1 MFAIEMADHPTAADE
16 LGRLED
22 QAGVGL
28 MSDPYLADVAGRYPT
43 HAFLGGST
51 QLIYQ
56 RQIRFLV
63 ELARVQLNRPPA
75 HVHVLDWGCGKGH
88 ISYLL
93 RRAGFRLTACDVDAH
108 ADDSAFG
115 QVTPIID
122 EQAINVVP
130 LLDAIG
136 LPFGDATFDIAL
148 SVGVLEHVADDAGSL
163 RELRRVL
170 KPEGLCVVTFLPYT
184 LSWTQRLAHARGDR
198 YHDHLYSRAGVSR
211 LAAGAGFRV
220 LRMTH
225 GQLFPK
231 NTVSLRAAGLL
242 EPLDRALC
250 RYTPLRYFATNLEV
264 VLVAE

>member
-1 MFAIEMADHPTAADE
+1 MVDQHAFAAQLNQLDARAGAGLAPDAY
-16 LGRLED
+16 L
-22 QAGVGL
+22 AGV
-28 MSDPYLADVAGRYPT
+28 AARHPT
-43 HAFLGGST
+43 HAFLGGNT

-63 ELARVQLNRPPA
+63 ELARNLLNKAPA
-75 HVHVLDWGCGKGH
+75 DVRVLDWGCGKGH

-93 RRAGFRLTACDVDAH
+93 RHAGFQATACDVDAQ

-115 QVTPIID
+115 QATPIIA
-122 EQAINVVP
+122 EQAIDVVP
-130 LLDAIG
+130 LPDKVT
-136 LPFGDATFDIAL
+136 LPFANASFDVVL
-148 SVGVLEHVADDAGSL
+148 SIGVLEHVEDDAASL

-170 KPEGLCVVTFLPYT
+170 KPGGLCLVSFLPYT

-198 YHDHLYSRAGVSR
+198 YHSHLYSRAGVAR

-220 LRMTH
+220 LRMAH

-231 NTVSLRAAGLL
+231 NSVSLRAASLL

-250 RYTPLRYFATNLEV
+250 RYTPLRLLATNLEI
-264 VLVAE
+264 VLAPA